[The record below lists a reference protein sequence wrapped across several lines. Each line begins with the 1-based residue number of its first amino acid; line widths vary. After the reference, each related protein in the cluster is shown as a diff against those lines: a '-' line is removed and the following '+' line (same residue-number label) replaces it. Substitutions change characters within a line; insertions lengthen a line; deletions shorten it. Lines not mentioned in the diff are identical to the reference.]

1 MGEIRSAID
10 IALEKTAHIEGDKT
24 GSENRELKNAGK
36 RAASEFLETE
46 NGETFAK
53 SLAGKGD
60 GQSATILEGA
70 LSILIAAVKLP
81 SSDGDLARS
90 DRIGAALEI
99 ALPGR
104 GMRQLFAQVA
114 QILKQYL
121 DERTNLRGALE
132 QQFAPKLKAKQQELA
147 RRYGQNVP
155 MDVNQDPEFVSAYS
169 KSVRMLEQKYGAI
182 VDEIRIRV
190 REAAGIAEE

>member
-24 GSENRELKNAGK
+24 SSENRELKNAGK

-46 NGETFAK
+46 NPETLAK
-53 SLAGKGD
+53 SLAGKGSE
-60 GQSATILEGA
+60 QSRMILEGA

-81 SSDGDLARS
+81 ASDADLARS

-104 GMRQLFAQVA
+104 GMQQLFAQVA

-121 DERTNLRGALE
+121 DERSNLRGALE
-132 QQFAPKLKAKQQELA
+132 QQFAPKLKAKQQELS

-155 MDVNQDPEFVSAYS
+155 MDINQDPEFVSAYS
-169 KSVRMLEQKYGAI
+169 KSARMLEQKYGAI
-182 VDEIRIRV
+182 VDEIRFRV
-190 REAAGIAEE
+190 REAAGMPEE